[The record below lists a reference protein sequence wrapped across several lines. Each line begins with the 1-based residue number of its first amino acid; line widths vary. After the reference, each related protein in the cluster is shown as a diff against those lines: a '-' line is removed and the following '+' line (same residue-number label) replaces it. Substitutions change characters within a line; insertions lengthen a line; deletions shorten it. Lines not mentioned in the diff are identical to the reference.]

1 MKFKILSML
10 VTLGFLSIM
19 PMIYMG
25 KLDPLSWL
33 DFDAGAAYMFATL
46 ASVSLWNGTGSQRE
60 RLPPRNATR

>member
-25 KLDPLSWL
+25 KVDPLSWL
-33 DFDAGAAYMFATL
+33 DFDAGATDFAKL
-46 ASVSLWNGTGSQRE
+46 KAKAPKNLSSVVTDE
-60 RLPPRNATR
+60 